1 MSWSMPDSP
10 LVKLG
15 LAHANATT
23 DSVIEFIVV
32 VVVSGDQLI
41 NASLPAV

>member
-1 MSWSMPDSP
+1 MPDSP

-15 LAHANATT
+15 LEHANATT
-23 DSVIEFIVV
+23 GSVIEFIVV